1 MPEWIKPGLGVQE
14 LLQKWPWAEVR
25 TGHRGTTG
33 RNLASID
40 DQLAMSGDIFGH
52 HDWDRSATNV
62 QWVEANDAAKN
73 STMHKSYP

>member
-1 MPEWIKPGLGVQE
+1 MVL
-14 LLQKWPWAEVR
+14 
-25 TGHRGTTG
+25 TG
-33 RNLASID
+33 RNSSQPSID

-73 STMHKSYP
+73 STMHKSYLAPKVNSAKAEKLWARKK

>member
-1 MPEWIKPGLGVQE
+1 MVL
-14 LLQKWPWAEVR
+14 
-25 TGHRGTTG
+25 TG
-33 RNLASID
+33 RNSSQPSID